1 MDGLISPQNCFHL
14 TEFFFALF
22 DNVWI
27 GILSHQVVFI
37 IYDMQRFF
45 IQLKMDDPALIVNRS
60 GCTVFNRLRHII
72 NIDIITKYFTGAA
85 ILRRDRC
92 TGETDVCS
100 VRKTV
105 PDNTGS
111 ANDGLRFHLA
121 VFLLTDHNFLC
132 QSVLAAVCFICHD
145 DDIPAL

>member
-14 TEFFFALF
+14 TKFFFALF

-27 GILSHQVVFI
+27 GILRHQVILI
-37 IYDMQRFF
+37 INEMQRFF
-45 IQLKMDDPALIVNRS
+45 IQLKMNDPALIVNRS
-60 GCTVFNRLRHII
+60 GRTVLNRLCHII
-72 NIDIITKYFTGAA
+72 NIDIITEHFTGAA
-85 ILRRDRC
+85 ILRRDRR
-92 TGETDVCS
+92 TGKTDVCS
-100 VRKTV
+100 VRKAV

-121 VFLLTDHNFLC
+121 VFLLPNHNFLC
-132 QSVLAAVCFICHD
+132 QSVLAAMRLICHD